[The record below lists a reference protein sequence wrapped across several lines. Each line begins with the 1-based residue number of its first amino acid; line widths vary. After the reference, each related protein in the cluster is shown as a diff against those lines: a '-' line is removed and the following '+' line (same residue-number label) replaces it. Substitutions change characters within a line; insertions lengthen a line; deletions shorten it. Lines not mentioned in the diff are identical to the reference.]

1 VLQVGVKV
9 EIKNCQSWLREYVVA
24 LVEKKVLE
32 ASALEVVDSAPKISS
47 TDTAR

>member
-1 VLQVGVKV
+1 MLQVGVKV

-24 LVEKKVLE
+24 LVEKALE

-47 TDTAR
+47 MNTAR